1 MNNKF
6 TKSVVVGLV
15 VVLVLSLGAVA
26 AFAQDD
32 TIPDT
37 DVKPAL
43 PFGRGGLGSFG
54 GFGGPRGHHGRGGAD
69 EEALA
74 EALGVTVEELQAA
87 REQAQAE
94 RLAQAVEDGTL
105 TQEQV
110 DNMQAMQAVKE
121 YIDREAIL
129 ADVLGL
135 TIEEIEAAREEG
147 TLRDLFSGLD
157 LDPTV
162 MQEQMQAATEAAVQQ
177 AFADGA
183 ITQAQAELIAEQ
195 LANSAGMM
203 GKFGGHGGPGG
214 LDGGRG
220 GFGGAQPD
228 ADGAAFSPFSAFQNA
243 PAFGA

>member
-1 MNNKF
+1 M
-6 TKSVVVGLV
+6 

-32 TIPDT
+32 TAPGT
-37 DVKPAL
+37 EPQPAL

-69 EEALA
+69 EESLA

-94 RLAQAVEDGTL
+94 RLAQAVADGTL

-121 YIDREAIL
+121 YIDKEAIL
-129 ADVLGL
+129 AQVFGL
-135 TIEEIEAAREEG
+135 TVEELEAAREDG
-147 TLRDLFSGLD
+147 TMRDLFSGLD
-157 LDPTV
+157 FDPTV

-177 AFADGA
+177 ALADGA
-183 ITQAQAELIAEQ
+183 ITQSQADLIAEQ
-195 LANSAGMM
+195 LANGAGMM
-203 GKFGGHGGPGG
+203 DKFGGHGGPGG
-214 LDGGRG
+214 FGGGRG
-220 GFGGAQPD
+220 GSRGFGGDQPD
-228 ADGAAFSPFSAFQNA
+228 EDGAAFVPFGAFQNA
-243 PAFGA
+243 PVSGA